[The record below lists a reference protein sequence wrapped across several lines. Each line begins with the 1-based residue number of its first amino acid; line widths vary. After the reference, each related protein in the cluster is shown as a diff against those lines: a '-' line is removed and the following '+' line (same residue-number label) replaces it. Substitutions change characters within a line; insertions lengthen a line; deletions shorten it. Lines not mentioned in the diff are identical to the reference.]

1 MAGDASSS
9 TAAEEQY
16 VEAKTSVWWDIENCQ
31 VPRGCDPD
39 AIAQNI
45 SSALKKINY
54 RGPVSVS
61 AYGDTSRIPWSVQQ
75 ALSST
80 GISLNHVPAGVKDA
94 SDKKILVDM
103 LFWAV
108 DNPAPANYL
117 LISGDRDFSNA
128 LHQLRMR
135 RYNILLAQPLK
146 ASTPLVHAAKTVW
159 MWSTLVIGGSPL
171 AKNESN
177 QFINADNQNAKEPS
191 HTHLSENTHMVDEPQ
206 IPVTS
211 SEKLSSAAYEPKYV
225 PKRSFQRSIKKAL
238 SMPHD
243 IYGAT
248 DHIAGSDQSN
258 SNCQTSLGNSVSQ
271 SPSTS
276 MAGSLP
282 MSNFSVPTNQ
292 FPSSGNGHAFRPMP
306 LRPSSPSISSVPLST
321 APDTSK
327 LSSSAAFGNPSIQ
340 YPYTSLPSSFPMPQY
355 PVQGNP
361 FPLSS
366 DDLAFHARPPRPD
379 FSTFPS
385 VPYGT
390 ASNMGKNF
398 PVGNSSYFRPV
409 RAEIGQSRPNG
420 LYPVNGSSMPN
431 GQRVLMNQPYNAN
444 TTWNGC
450 SPAVSSFEASNMTS
464 MNSIRGT
471 GGFIPRPP
479 APLSEYEQGLIGV
492 ILLALEKLKNEKIKP
507 TEAHI
512 TDCIRCGDPKHRDMD
527 VKKALNSAVQQQ
539 IVVKHT
545 IGNLIFYVNKNQKL
559 WNCVNEIGGNP
570 NQYQKALWDGIQQFL
585 SSSSGQSTFMASKCR
600 YEAALI
606 LKNSCL
612 QDHAL
617 GEVLQILN
625 MLMTSK
631 KWVKQNPSGWQIT
644 LPESETHP

>member
-9 TAAEEQY
+9 TAAAEAERKEEAAEEQY

-31 VPRGCDPD
+31 VPRGCDPH

-61 AYGDTSRIPWSVQQ
+61 AYGDTNRIPWSVQQ

-146 ASTPLVHAAKTVW
+146 ASTPLLHAAKTVW

-171 AKNESN
+171 TKNESN
-177 QFINADNQNAKEPS
+177 QFVNANNQNAKEPS
-191 HTHLSENTHMVDEPQ
+191 HTHLSENMHMVDKPQ

-211 SEKLSSAAYEPKYV
+211 SEQPSSPAYKLKNVPKRSFQPSIKKTLSGEFTQAPSSPAYKLKYV
-225 PKRSFQRSIKKAL
+225 PKRSFQSSIKKTL

-248 DHIAGSDQSN
+248 DHIASSDQSN
-258 SNCQTSLGNSVSQ
+258 SNCQTTMGNSVSQ

-276 MAGSLP
+276 MASSWP
-282 MSNFSVPTNQ
+282 MSNFSFPTNQ
-292 FPSSGNGHAFRPMP
+292 FPSSGNGHAFGPMP
-306 LRPSSPSISSVPLST
+306 LRPSGPSISSVPFST

-327 LSSSAAFGNPSIQ
+327 LSS
-340 YPYTSLPSSFPMPQY
+340 T
-355 PVQGNP
+355 
-361 FPLSS
+361 
-366 DDLAFHARPPRPD
+366 
-379 FSTFPS
+379 
-385 VPYGT
+385 PYGT

-398 PVGNSSYFRPV
+398 PIGNSSYLRPV

-431 GQRVLMNQPYNAN
+431 GTRVLMNQQYNAN
-444 TTWNGC
+444 TNWNGC

-507 TEAHI
+507 TEGHI
-512 TDCIRCGDPKHRDMD
+512 TDCIRYGDSKHRDMD
-527 VKKALNSAVQQQ
+527 VKKPLDSAVQQQ
-539 IVVKHT
+539 IVAKHT
-545 IGNLIFYVNKNQKL
+545 VGNLVFYVNKNQKL

-570 NQYQKALWDGIQQFL
+570 NQYQKALWNGIQQFL
-585 SSSSGQSTFMASKCR
+585 SSSSGRSTFMASKCR

-612 QDHAL
+612 QDRAL